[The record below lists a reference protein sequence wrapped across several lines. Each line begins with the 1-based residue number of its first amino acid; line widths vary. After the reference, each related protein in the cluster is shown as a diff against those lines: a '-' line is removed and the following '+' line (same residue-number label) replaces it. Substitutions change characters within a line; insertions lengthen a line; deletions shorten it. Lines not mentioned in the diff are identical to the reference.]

1 MSENDAQKVE
11 FVSIEQIRVINP
23 RVRDKK
29 KFDQIVQSIASVGLK
44 KPITVSRRSGRNGE
58 QTGFDLVCGQGRL
71 EAFTAL
77 GHKEIPALIIEASRE
92 DRLLMSLVENI
103 ARRMTSPLDLALE
116 IQRLKSLGYTHVAI
130 GTKLGISDNLVGG
143 FLSLLNAGEERLL
156 VAAIMG
162 QLPIHV
168 AIEISRADST
178 EEQRELLKAY
188 EAKQVTHGSIRVIK
202 RLIHQRKSLGKMR
215 VKSRSNTRTSAD
227 GMVLAYRRETQ
238 RQKLLIRKAKIC
250 DTKLLF
256 VVTALKRLFAD
267 ENFVTLLRAENMIA
281 MPKYIAQ
288 RLKTEASPS

>member
-58 QTGFDLVCGQGRL
+58 QAGFDLVCGQGRL

-103 ARRMTSPLDLALE
+103 ARRMTSPLDLALD

>member
-58 QTGFDLVCGQGRL
+58 QAGFDLVCGQGRL

>member
-11 FVSIEQIRVINP
+11 FVPIDQIRVINP

-77 GHKEIPALIIEASRE
+77 GHMEIPALIIEASRE

-188 EAKQVTHGSIRVIK
+188 EAKQVTHGSIRIIK